1 LWNSARSFG
10 VPIDG
15 NLERRYLMA
24 QKVQIVLLDDLDGG
38 AADETVLF
46 GLDGQAYEI
55 DLSTANAATLRNAL
69 AQYVGAA
76 RRQGGRPGRATRG
89 ARGSARNGE
98 AAVMREW
105 AKANGFQVSE
115 RGRVSADIRKA
126 YGAAH

>member
-1 LWNSARSFG
+1 
-10 VPIDG
+10 
-15 NLERRYLMA
+15 MA

-55 DLSTANAATLRNAL
+55 DLSTANAAALRNAM

-76 RRQGGRPGRATRG
+76 RRAGGRPARA
-89 ARGSARNGE
+89 ARGSRAAGRNGE

-126 YGAAH
+126 YDAAH